1 MKKGC
6 FLTVIISLTIFV
18 GVVFYIIKYHGD
30 DLIDFGKD
38 KVIEFAQSKIN
49 SDLENL
55 ENKQYVDSL
64 KIVMNKFFKDFENK
78 EIETKINKLEDFSH
92 NFEVIVK
99 DSKIDSV
106 EFAFVKQI
114 LKTNE

>member
-6 FLTVIISLTIFV
+6 FLTVIISLTIIV
-18 GVVFYIIKYHGD
+18 AAIFYIIKYHGE
-30 DLIDFGKD
+30 DLLDIGKD

-49 SDLENL
+49 SDLNNL

-78 EIETKINKLEDFSH
+78 DLESKLDKLNDFSQ
-92 NFEVIVK
+92 NIEVIVK

-106 EFAFVKQI
+106 EFAFIKQT
-114 LKTNE
+114 LKN